1 MATKKG
7 SPTTTSS
14 RTANTTKTGTTKNS
28 RATANSKA
36 TNKTSATTNN
46 SKSKSATART
56 SKPLTAKPARM
67 TNPASEKVTAP
78 TNQSAHQVTQ
88 PKIGLATATIVGMNA
103 MIGAGV
109 FAIPVAL
116 AASAGP
122 AGIVTIIAVAI
133 GVWFMAG
140 ALARLA
146 AAFPQAGSF
155 YVYAK
160 QWGGQS
166 MGVLASA
173 TYLIGLM
180 IGMGLLTR
188 IASLN
193 LQFYFPTFSVTEL
206 GLITLLALT
215 IISTMGVRVS
225 SLWQQIMIVLT
236 IAPLVVIAG
245 LCVTKLNFS
254 YLTPFVPFGWGSVWQ
269 ASSIVVFAFFGF
281 ESAASLF
288 TVVEKPAQNVPRAL
302 AYAVLLVA
310 LIYTLFVG
318 TVMLAIPGS
327 LLQNSTAQLPAIL
340 LQLFPTATWLIDFVR
355 IAMIISIVGT
365 IHAMTWGSSNLL
377 MALMQQLESPWAR
390 KLTKLKQFNAQ
401 TLIYVIGLAIAT
413 TFLTLTNINLFFSL
427 TALFIVFAYGSS
439 MIALLQLKS
448 QSSWSRRLATYLG
461 LLTAGL
467 IFYFAAVGLLTELQ
481 QLF

>member
-7 SPTTTSS
+7 SLKTSS
-14 RTANTTKTGTTKNS
+14 PRKTNTSSTTKTSATKNS
-28 RATANSKA
+28 RSTASPKPVGTKKNSPSTKQ
-36 TNKTSATTNN
+36 TSTQLSTA
-46 SKSKSATART
+46 SKSKT
-56 SKPLTAKPARM
+56 LTAAQLRAAANQAPRK
-67 TNPASEKVTAP
+67 TAA
-78 TNQSAHQVTQ
+78 TDQQ

-109 FAIPVAL
+109 FTIPVAL
-116 AASAGP
+116 AATAGP
-122 AGIVTIIAVAI
+122 AGMLTIISVAI
-133 GVWFMAG
+133 GVWFMAS
-140 ALARLA
+140 AMARLA
-146 AAFPQAGSF
+146 AAFPAAGSF

-166 MGVLASA
+166 MGVLASV

-188 IASLN
+188 IAALN
-193 LQFYFPTFSVTEL
+193 LQFYFPQFSVTEL
-206 GLITLLALT
+206 GLMTLLILT
-215 IISTMGVRVS
+215 VIATMGVRVS

-245 LCVTKLNFS
+245 LCVTKLNLS
-254 YLTPFVPFGWGSVWQ
+254 YLTPFVPFGWGNVFQ
-269 ASSIVVFAFFGF
+269 ASQIVVFAFFGF

-318 TVMLAIPGS
+318 TVMLAIPAS
-327 LLQNSTAQLPAIL
+327 LLQNTTAQLPNIL

-355 IAMIISIVGT
+355 VSMIISIVGT

-377 MALMQQLESPWAR
+377 VDLIRQLESRWAR
-390 KLTKLKQFNAQ
+390 QLTKFKQFNAQ
-401 TLIYVIGLAIAT
+401 SLIYLIGLAIAT

-439 MIALLQLKS
+439 MIALLKLKTA
-448 QSSWSRRLATYLG
+448 SSWSRRLATYLG
-461 LLTAGL
+461 LLTAAL
-467 IFYFAAVGLLTELQ
+467 IFYFAATSLLAELG